1 MVLCRR
7 CWIGRFVEQSKRN
20 PGWTMVGRPKP
31 QVSRRNSAPIHFSKC
46 GLKTTSQF
54 INFLLWIFKRSIR
67 FIITCF
73 ALFILRTRILE
84 ESKVFSFNCEI
95 LWNSIKKD
103 KKLAFFL
110 IVLQFFKNHSIVFL
124 KIVQCGNMRTYV
136 CSENLLK

>member
-20 PGWTMVGRPKP
+20 LGWTMVGRPKP
-31 QVSRRNSAPIHFSKC
+31 QVSRRNSAPIHFSKY

-54 INFLLWIFKRSIR
+54 INFLLWIFKRSVR
-67 FIITCF
+67 FIITCCAF
-73 ALFILRTRILE
+73 FILRTRILK

-95 LWNSIKKD
+95 LWNSIKED

-110 IVLQFFKNHSIVFL
+110 IVLQFFKNHSIVIL
-124 KIVQCGNMRTYV
+124 KIVQWTYV
-136 CSENLLK
+136 SSEVLLK

>member
-1 MVLCRR
+1 MVLCLR
-7 CWIGRFVEQSKRN
+7 CWIGRFVEQSILDERWLGDLSHKF
-20 PGWTMVGRPKP
+20 PEE
-31 QVSRRNSAPIHFSKC
+31 
-46 GLKTTSQF
+46 
-54 INFLLWIFKRSIR
+54 
-67 FIITCF
+67 
-73 ALFILRTRILE
+73 ILRLYIFRNVDLKQQVNLLISCSESLKGRFDSLLHVLPHFK
-84 ESKVFSFNCEI
+84 SKVFSFNCEI